1 MVYQSIPDLIPPDDG
16 PPVTGRNRLRAVV
29 GNHRKEDIVNI
40 IIKRPYTP
48 AFSRAVGHP
57 VSVGQ
62 LRKIVGSP
70 AHVRYG
76 PYGIAVVYNPK
87 SRGEPNFKMESIG
100 YIRGNAVFVGCD
112 GQQLTGLD
120 QKQEAYI
127 WRELLRG

>member
-1 MVYQSIPDLIPPDDG
+1 MD
-16 PPVTGRNRLRAVV
+16 
-29 GNHRKEDIVNI
+29 I

-48 AFSRAVGHP
+48 AFSRTAGHP
-57 VSVGQ
+57 VSVAQ

-76 PYGIAVVYNPK
+76 PYGVAVVYNPN
-87 SRGEPNFKMESIG
+87 SRGEPNFKMESVG
-100 YIRGNAVFVGCD
+100 YIRGNAVFVGCN

-127 WRELLRG
+127 WRELMRGG

>member
-1 MVYQSIPDLIPPDDG
+1 M
-16 PPVTGRNRLRAVV
+16 T
-29 GNHRKEDIVNI
+29 I
-40 IIKRPYTP
+40 IIKHPYTP

-57 VSVGQ
+57 VSVSQ

-76 PYGIAVVYNPK
+76 QYGVAVVYNPK
-87 SRGEPNFKMESIG
+87 SREEPNFKLESVG

>member
-1 MVYQSIPDLIPPDDG
+1 M
-16 PPVTGRNRLRAVV
+16 
-29 GNHRKEDIVNI
+29 NI

-76 PYGIAVVYNPK
+76 PYGVAVVYNPK
-87 SRGEPNFKMESIG
+87 SRGEPNFKMESVG
-100 YIRGNAVFVGCD
+100 YIRGNAVFVGCN

-120 QKQEAYI
+120 KKQEAYI
-127 WRELLRG
+127 WREIMRGD

>member
-1 MVYQSIPDLIPPDDG
+1 M
-16 PPVTGRNRLRAVV
+16 T
-29 GNHRKEDIVNI
+29 I

-57 VSVGQ
+57 VGVAQ

-76 PYGIAVVYNPK
+76 PYGVAVVYNPK
-87 SRGEPNFKMESIG
+87 SRGEPNFKMESVG
-100 YIRGNAVFVGCD
+100 YIRGNAVFVGCN

-120 QKQEAYI
+120 KKQEAYI
-127 WRELLRG
+127 WRELMRGD

>member
-1 MVYQSIPDLIPPDDG
+1 M
-16 PPVTGRNRLRAVV
+16 T
-29 GNHRKEDIVNI
+29 I

-48 AFSRAVGHP
+48 AFSQAIGHL

-70 AHVRYG
+70 AYVRYG
-76 PYGIAVVYNPK
+76 PYGVAVVYNPK
-87 SRGEPNFKMESIG
+87 SRGEPNIKMESVG
-100 YIRGNAVFVGCD
+100 YIRGNAVFVGCN

-127 WRELLRG
+127 WRKLMRGD